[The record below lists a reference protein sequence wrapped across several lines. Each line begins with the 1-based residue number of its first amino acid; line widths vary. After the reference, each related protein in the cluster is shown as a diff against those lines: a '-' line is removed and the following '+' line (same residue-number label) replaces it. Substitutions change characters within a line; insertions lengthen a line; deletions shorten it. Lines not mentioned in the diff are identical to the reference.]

1 MRKSLLILPLLL
13 CATPAFAQEV
23 PPPPAAVQL
32 PPELTDPATAM
43 KLARTMQAVSTALL
57 NIRIGDMR
65 AALEGRDATPAERNM
80 TVGDIVRR
88 KDPNF
93 ERHVQEQV
101 ATVAPKI
108 QRSMRAINRA
118 LPELMRDVDDA
129 QRSLE
134 RAVSN
139 LPDPNYPRR

>member
-1 MRKSLLILPLLL
+1 MHKSFLVLPLLL
-13 CATPAFAQEV
+13 CASPAFAQEA
-23 PPPPAAVQL
+23 PPAIQL
-32 PPELTDPATAM
+32 PPELTDPAVAM
-43 KLARTMQAVSTALL
+43 QMARTVQALSTALL
-57 NIRIGDMR
+57 NIRVGDMR
-65 AALEGRDATPAERNM
+65 AALEGRDATPVERNM

-88 KDPNF
+88 NDPDF
-93 ERHVQEQV
+93 DRHMQEQV
-101 ATVAPKI
+101 ATVGPKI

-129 QRSLE
+129 QRSLD

>member
-1 MRKSLLILPLLL
+1 MHMRKSLIILPLLL
-13 CATPAFAQEV
+13 CATPALAQE
-23 PPPPAAVQL
+23 PPPSIQL

-43 KLARTMQAVSTALL
+43 KLARTMQVVSTALL
-57 NIRIGDMR
+57 NIRVGDMR
-65 AALEGRDATPAERNM
+65 AALEGREASSRERNE
-80 TVGDIVRR
+80 TVGDLVRR

-93 ERHVQEQV
+93 DGDMQRKV
-101 ATVAPKI
+101 ATVGPQI
-108 QRSMRAINRA
+108 QRSMQAINRA
-118 LPELMRDVDDA
+118 LPQMLRDVDDV

>member
-1 MRKSLLILPLLL
+1 MHKSLLIVPLLF
-13 CATPAFAQEV
+13 CATPAFAQEA
-23 PPPPAAVQL
+23 PPPAFQL
-32 PPELTDPATAM
+32 PPELTDPAAAM
-43 KLARTMQAVSTALL
+43 KLARTMQALSTALL
-57 NIRIGDMR
+57 NIRVGDMR
-65 AALEGRDATPAERNM
+65 AAIEGRESTPAEREI
-80 TVGDIVRR
+80 TVGDIVRQ

-93 ERHVQEQV
+93 DRDVQRQV
-101 ATVAPKI
+101 ATVGPKI

-129 QRSLE
+129 QRSLD